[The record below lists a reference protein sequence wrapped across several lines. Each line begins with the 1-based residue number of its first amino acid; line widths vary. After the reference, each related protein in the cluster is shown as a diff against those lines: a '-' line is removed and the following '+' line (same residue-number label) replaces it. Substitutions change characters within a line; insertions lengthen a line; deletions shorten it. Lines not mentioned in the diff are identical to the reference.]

1 MKFCFTILKILMVNL
16 LILFMINQS
25 TAIVGL
31 SNGTFNSSQ
40 HTPWEWS
47 TTQVIS
53 TESDFDSVMPTIA
66 VDSFNNLHTVWYD
79 YTNYSDS
86 GIDVDIFYKK
96 YIAST
101 SSWSDTEV
109 ISTES
114 TGNSYYPEIVI
125 DLYNNIHVVWYDYT
139 NYNGSGIDADIFYKK
154 YNSTTSTW
162 SDSIVVSTES
172 TATSLFPKI
181 VVDTQLNLHII
192 WLDGTD
198 FNGAGTD
205 NDIFYKRYDDNSS
218 TWGNTEIISSQST
231 LASTNPSLALDHNDN
246 LYVVW
251 EEATDVL
258 GSGADYDIFMR
269 KFDAIDLVW
278 TGYQLISTESTGS
291 SGDPT
296 ITVDKASNIHI
307 VWADNTD
314 ILGAGS
320 DSDIFYKKYNA
331 DTGYWE
337 STGLIT
343 QFHNAFS
350 SNPKIISDDHNNVHV
365 VWDDQADIG
374 GAGNDID
381 IFYTKYSVDANSW
394 SSNIMLSTPSNS
406 NSFCPSITIDGNDFL
421 HVVWYD
427 LTNIDNNGFD
437 FDIFYRS
444 YSGVPYAPVVRN
456 ITPNPAVDSVGITW
470 SLGIGATSYNI
481 YRSTEPIYDLTGLSS
496 YVTTENLYYIDHFD
510 ESSYYYYVVTGVN
523 RLGEG
528 GPSNMVYVEV
538 NIPVDP
544 TTIIIEDNQTITVD
558 NFQTLTEFTGEEV
571 YFPAFWFVSIFISMV
586 ILKRRG
592 SRSLLSNNS

>member
-1 MKFCFTILKILMVNL
+1 
-16 LILFMINQS
+16 MINQS

-53 TESDFDSVMPTIA
+53 TDSDFDSVMPTIA

-96 YIAST
+96 YITST

-231 LASTNPSLALDHNDN
+231 LVSTNPSLALDHNDN

-350 SNPKIISDDHNNVHV
+350 SNPKII
-365 VWDDQADIG
+365 
-374 GAGNDID
+374 
-381 IFYTKYSVDANSW
+381 
-394 SSNIMLSTPSNS
+394 
-406 NSFCPSITIDGNDFL
+406 
-421 HVVWYD
+421 
-427 LTNIDNNGFD
+427 
-437 FDIFYRS
+437 
-444 YSGVPYAPVVRN
+444 
-456 ITPNPAVDSVGITW
+456 
-470 SLGIGATSYNI
+470 
-481 YRSTEPIYDLTGLSS
+481 
-496 YVTTENLYYIDHFD
+496 
-510 ESSYYYYVVTGVN
+510 
-523 RLGEG
+523 
-528 GPSNMVYVEV
+528 
-538 NIPVDP
+538 
-544 TTIIIEDNQTITVD
+544 
-558 NFQTLTEFTGEEV
+558 
-571 YFPAFWFVSIFISMV
+571 
-586 ILKRRG
+586 
-592 SRSLLSNNS
+592 